1 MSAIYALL
9 MLLNSL
15 TGVDQT
21 GSAYHVDSATASY
34 ISSSSTF
41 QQLESSGVVKLNGS
55 GSNLVV
61 IVDTNEL

>member
-1 MSAIYALL
+1 MSAIYTLL

-15 TGVDQT
+15 VGVNQT
-21 GSAYHVDSATASY
+21 GSAYHVDSETASF
-34 ISSSSTF
+34 ISNSSSY

>member
-9 MLLNSL
+9 MFLNSL
-15 TGVDQT
+15 VGVNQT
-21 GSAYHVDSATASY
+21 GSAYHVDTTTASY
-34 ISSSSTF
+34 ISNSSTF

>member
-1 MSAIYALL
+1 MSAVYTLL
-9 MLLNSL
+9 MFLNSL
-15 TGVDQT
+15 VGVKQT
-21 GSAYHVDSATASY
+21 GSAYHVDRTTASY
-34 ISSSSTF
+34 LSSSSTF